1 MSDKRNDRTK
11 DIKRV
16 FFQVASIASI
26 PAFWL
31 GFYFLAPH
39 RSGTLAICTGDLEL
53 DKGCSHWSNP
63 ITCNTVF
70 HNTNTTQAW
79 LDKNQGFITANPQ
92 QIINLC
98 THMISTYGSPL
109 NRGYDQFSTV
119 WLHDQAFSG
128 TVFLGF
134 KADSVE
140 PKYIALMVLGAILS
154 LAAAAIFLLNSGKKE
169 KKDDKSLLNKDD
181 KSSLNNVNGNRN
193 AFLRVDS
200 EYLNNTEM
208 NYQACSDHPEN
219 GNVNNNI
226 DEDTHSVVVS
236 Q

>member
-1 MSDKRNDRTK
+1 MSDKRKDSTT
-11 DIKRV
+11 DIKKV
-16 FFQVASIASI
+16 FFQAARAASI

-53 DKGCSHWSNP
+53 DKGCSYWSNP

-98 THMISTYGSPL
+98 THMISAYGSPL

-154 LAAAAIFLLNSGKKE
+154 LAAAAMFLLNSSKKE
-169 KKDDKSLLNKDD
+169 KKDD
-181 KSSLNNVNGNRN
+181 KSSLNNVSGNRN
-193 AFLRVDS
+193 AFLRDDS
-200 EYLNNTEM
+200 ENLNNTTEI
-208 NYQACSDHPEN
+208 NYQTCLDHPEN
-219 GNVNNNI
+219 GNANI
-226 DEDTHSVVVS
+226 NADQGTPLVVVS